1 MMTVVYISNVQLN
14 SVFIMS
20 RTVKGSGWI
29 TDALDK
35 IPTELHIPGYNFCG
49 PNTKLQDRLAKGDS
63 GINPLDDACKEHD
76 IFYSTTKNTSERH
89 KADKVL
95 ADKAWERVKSS
106 DAKLGERLSAMLV
119 TGAMKA
125 KVKLGGGLKVK
136 KTKKDSFETKLKS
149 VKKEVRKCG
158 AKNVKQASKVAC
170 VAARKSMKN
179 FKVIQK
185 KPRIIP
191 IPKTGGILPF
201 LVPLFAGLS
210 ATGALA
216 GGATA
221 VARAVNQASEAR
233 KSLNEMK
240 RHNEKM
246 EAIAIGGNNKK
257 NGAGFYLK
265 PYKKG
270 YGLVIKSKN

>member
-1 MMTVVYISNVQLN
+1 MKRS
-14 SVFIMS
+14 
-20 RTVKGSGWI
+20 VKGSGWI

-35 IPTELHIPGYNFCG
+35 VPTELHIPGYNFCG
-49 PNTKLQDRLAKGDS
+49 PNTKLKKRLARGDT
-63 GINPLDDACKEHD
+63 GINPLDDACKQHD
-76 IFYSTTKNTSERH
+76 IFYSNTKDTSERH
-89 KADKVL
+89 KADKIL
-95 ADKAWERVKSS
+95 ADKAWQRVKSS
-106 DAKLGERLSAMLV
+106 DAKLGERLAAMLV

-125 KVKLGGGLKVK
+125 KVKLGGGLKIK
-136 KTKKDSFETKLKS
+136 KTKKASFESKLHS
-149 VKKEVRKCG
+149 VKKEVKRSG
-158 AKNVKQASKVAC
+158 TKNVKDASKIAC
-170 VAARKSMKN
+170 VAARKSLKGV
-179 FKVIQK
+179 KVLQK

-221 VARAVNQASEAR
+221 VARAVNQASNAR

-270 YGLVIKSKN
+270 YGLVVKSKN